1 VTGETRDEVI
11 ASLLR
16 SGLRGEGDGEAPPWV
31 ASVVAALETQGP
43 RVASRAPGALPAPP
57 DTDELSAAALLLAE
71 ITEGHRAWLTEHQAA
86 LEETHRA
93 AGCAVA
99 DLREFA
105 HRTQDVRSGLSAV
118 LLAVQD
124 AAEKQRTTI
133 ARALAEATTQ
143 AQEQLALARSQ
154 VQTAQE
160 QMREFEEARAVHLEG
175 LKAHVERYR
184 RALRLTPTVAV
195 SFVGVACVIAVVTS
209 IVFVPSFQKFSEDQF
224 VLRLVAPVVREE
236 IKKSFEILRAENEKM
251 TKEFFDLE
259 QARFDK
265 FEAHYRKQIEALRGD
280 KANLVAENQNLRGA
294 YSEKVA
300 ETRKWQAYAE
310 NLKQEND
317 KLTKSALQ
325 RACGS
330 IGTSEGGSTSLA
342 LLLVPLT
349 LVLSQRCSRRRLT

>member
-1 VTGETRDEVI
+1 VTSETRDEVI

-31 ASVVAALETQGP
+31 AAVVASLEAQGP
-43 RVASRAPGALPAPP
+43 RVAPP
-57 DTDELSAAALLLAE
+57 DTDELSAAAARLAE
-71 ITEGHRAWLTEHQAA
+71 ISSWHQAWLTEHQAA

-93 AGCAVA
+93 TGGAVA
-99 DLREFA
+99 DLSEFA

-118 LLAVQD
+118 LSSVQD

-133 ARALAEATTQ
+133 ARALSEATTQ
-143 AQEQLALARSQ
+143 AQEQLVLARAQ

-209 IVFVPSFQKFSEDQF
+209 IVFVPSFQKFSEDEF
-224 VLRLVAPVVREE
+224 VQRQVAPVVREE
-236 IKKSFEILRAENEKM
+236 IKKSFEVLRSENEKM

-265 FEAHYRKQIEALRGD
+265 FEAHYSKQIEALRGD
-280 KANLVAENQNLRGA
+280 KASLAAENQKLRGA
-294 YSEKVA
+294 YSETVI
-300 ETRKWQAYAE
+300 ENNKWRAYAE
-310 NLKQEND
+310 NLKQENAD
-317 KLTKSALQ
+317 LKKTRLE
-325 RACGS
+325 RMCGS
-330 IGTSEGGSTSLA
+330 IGTLGGGSSSLA
-342 LLLVPLT
+342 LFLAPLA
-349 LVLSQRCSRRRLT
+349 LVLLLRCTRRRAT